1 MAGRRRGGAP
11 RPPHTRH
18 RTARPAGA
26 TPLPPAPPPPPGPP
40 LAPAVPQPAGRTR
53 EPTEEQVHCLRDPR
67 VLPGDAEIGEDEQAP
82 VRRDVLGP
90 VQFERRGAGRVPLAP
105 GMLLAKDLRSPSPP
119 ADLPPRAQDLRVVL
133 GPVEE
138 LAEDAGP
145 DARIRLF
152 LQGPV
157 PDPAGDAQGAGDPAA
172 PYIVSN

>member
-90 VQFERRGAGRVPLAP
+90 VQFERRGAGRVRLAP
-105 GMLLAKDLRSPSPP
+105 GMLLAKELRSPPP
-119 ADLPPRAQDLRVVL
+119 LICSRTGLERGGTGGKRFWGGEPFRRRVPP
-133 GPVEE
+133 
-138 LAEDAGP
+138 
-145 DARIRLF
+145 
-152 LQGPV
+152 
-157 PDPAGDAQGAGDPAA
+157 
-172 PYIVSN
+172 